1 MIADHNFGELIRWLA
16 DLELSPV
23 VSFVIGTTI
32 SAAPQSELELIKVEN
47 LLDLDKIIFVIK
59 LVDVWEVL
67 IGIFYKSFF
76 LI

>member
-16 DLELSPV
+16 DPELSPV